1 MAFRTVPGDH
11 LAEPQHPG
19 LVRGQLFHHVIGPL
33 EVGDARRQGV
43 QPLVRPGH
51 VDAAAFYGD
60 GDLVGPCHQRAGAGG
75 DGPGLQAGPQVQA
88 EDPADPVA
96 LQHAALTQLSGAA
109 GGLLRR
115 LEEEEHVPG
124 QLGQSSAAYS
134 ARVRT
139 WRCGHRGRRH
149 ASARDGQRR
158 RAGPW
163 PPSPEAR
170 PAPPEMPRHRSSLR
184 RTRRRRCGDGREHPA
199 GQRGQNALD
208 QLNRLRQLVIQLRD
222 AVQGTAVID
231 GGHGQDLPF

>member
-124 QLGQSSAAYS
+124 RS
-134 ARVRT
+134 ARCSAGILRQGQDHG
-139 WRCGHRGRRH
+139 RCGHQWPQ
-149 ASARDGQRR
+149 ACSARDGQRR

-184 RTRRRRCGDGREHPA
+184 RTRRRRCR
-199 GQRGQNALD
+199 
-208 QLNRLRQLVIQLRD
+208 
-222 AVQGTAVID
+222 
-231 GGHGQDLPF
+231 

>member
-1 MAFRTVPGDH
+1 MPNRST
-11 LAEPQHPG
+11 
-19 LVRGQLFHHVIGPL
+19 RGWSGGSCSHHVIGPL

-124 QLGQSSAAYS
+124 QLGQMLRRILRQGQDHGGVGIVAAGMHPPGMD
-134 ARVRT
+134 RGVGQVRGL
-139 WRCGHRGRRH
+139 R
-149 ASARDGQRR
+149 
-158 RAGPW
+158 
-163 PPSPEAR
+163 SPEAR

-184 RTRRRRCGDGREHPA
+184 RTRRRRCR
-199 GQRGQNALD
+199 
-208 QLNRLRQLVIQLRD
+208 
-222 AVQGTAVID
+222 
-231 GGHGQDLPF
+231 

>member
-1 MAFRTVPGDH
+1 MPAVRASSPSSARDMWTLRPSTVTVTSLDRAISGPGRE
-11 LAEPQHPG
+11 AMVP
-19 LVRGQLFHHVIGPL
+19 
-33 EVGDARRQGV
+33 AS
-43 QPLVRPGH
+43 RPGH
-51 VDAAAFYGD
+51 R
-60 GDLVGPCHQRAGAGG
+60 C
-75 DGPGLQAGPQVQA
+75 QA

-96 LQHAALTQLSGAA
+96 IQHAALTQLSGAA

-115 LEEEEHVPG
+115 LEEEELVPG
-124 QLGQSSAAYS
+124 QLGQMAPPHTPPGSGP
-134 ARVRT
+134 

-208 QLNRLRQLVIQLRD
+208 QLNRLRQLVIQLRMRCR
-222 AVQGTAVID
+222 ARR
-231 GGHGQDLPF
+231 

>member
-1 MAFRTVPGDH
+1 MPAVRASSPSSARDMWTLRPSTVTVTSLDR
-11 LAEPQHPG
+11 A
-19 LVRGQLFHHVIGPL
+19 ISGP
-33 EVGDARRQGV
+33 
-43 QPLVRPGH
+43 
-51 VDAAAFYGD
+51 
-60 GDLVGPCHQRAGAGG
+60 GAGG

-124 QLGQSSAAYS
+124 QLGQMLRRILRQGQDHGGVGIVAA
-134 ARVRT
+134 
-139 WRCGHRGRRH
+139 GMHPPGM
-149 ASARDGQRR
+149 DQRR

-184 RTRRRRCGDGREHPA
+184 RTRRRRCR
-199 GQRGQNALD
+199 
-208 QLNRLRQLVIQLRD
+208 
-222 AVQGTAVID
+222 
-231 GGHGQDLPF
+231 

>member
-124 QLGQSSAAYS
+124 QLGQMLRRILRQGQDHGGVGIVAAGMHPPGMD
-134 ARVRT
+134 RGVGQVR
-139 WRCGHRGRRH
+139 GL
-149 ASARDGQRR
+149 
-158 RAGPW
+158 
-163 PPSPEAR
+163 
-170 PAPPEMPRHRSSLR
+170 RHRKRVQLR
-184 RTRRRRCGDGREHPA
+184 PKCHGIALPCVEPGADAAGDGREHPA

-208 QLNRLRQLVIQLRD
+208 QLNRLRSWLSSSGMRCR
-222 AVQGTAVID
+222 ARR
-231 GGHGQDLPF
+231 